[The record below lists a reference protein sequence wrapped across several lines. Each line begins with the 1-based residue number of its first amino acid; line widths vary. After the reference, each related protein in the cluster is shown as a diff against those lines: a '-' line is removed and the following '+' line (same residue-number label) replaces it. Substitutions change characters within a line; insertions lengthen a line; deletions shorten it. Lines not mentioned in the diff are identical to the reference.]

1 MTSPAK
7 NADVRTIA
15 AGILVTRAGKTLPQ
29 TGAANIFTITGGR
42 IMVVSLTG
50 LVTVATGATATT
62 LSVGLTPVSGTSSAT
77 SLASATSIISKEVG
91 THVGIGS
98 TPGSAL
104 VVAANAAA
112 PFQTTGHAAWALQTG
127 AITVTTSGS
136 DTGQIQWDLIYIPLD
151 AGAQVVA
158 A

>member
-15 AGILVTRAGKTLPQ
+15 AGILVTRTGKTLPQ
-29 TGAANIFTITGGR
+29 TTAANIFTITGGR

-62 LSVGLTPVSGTSSAT
+62 LSIGLTPASGTSSAV
-77 SLASATSIISKEVG
+77 SLASATAITSKEVG
-91 THVGIGS
+91 TQFSIGS

-104 VVAANAAA
+104 VVGTNAST
-112 PFQTTGHAAWALQTG
+112 PLQCTGHAAWSIQTG
-127 AITVTTSGS
+127 AITVTTSAS
-136 DTGQIQWDLIYIPLD
+136 DTGQVQYDLIYIPLD
-151 AGAQVVA
+151 VGAQVVA